1 MTTPTVSPN
10 LSPFALHEP
19 RSYPFH
25 RLGRASAN
33 HRWWRPLV
41 VAVVAIG
48 FYLGFLLSLFLP
60 LVIVALVFPA
70 VGAWFD
76 ESNNA
81 LDAID
86 LSDPVTFGVV
96 MLSIILMLPAIALAN
111 RLLGARPPGLLTSVA
126 GRLRWRWF
134 ARCTG
139 LAAVVCSAGMFVSF
153 GIAALAGQPLIAA
166 AVNPD
171 LAFMLVLVLLLVPF
185 QAAAEEYIFRGYL
198 MQAIGAWLR
207 HPAFAILLPIPLF
220 IVGHD
225 YELLGMIDVGIFAI
239 AAGWLTWRTG
249 GLEAAVA
256 LHIVNN
262 VLIFMLGMW
271 GLLDV
276 NASDSTLGG
285 LAVSLAI
292 TAIFVVVVVR
302 DTNRF
307 SIARERPQVASNSQ

>member
-1 MTTPTVSPN
+1 MTTPTVSPY
-10 LSPFALHEP
+10 LAPFALDEP

-70 VGAWFD
+70 VGAWLD
-76 ESNNA
+76 ESNDA

-96 MLSIILMLPAIALAN
+96 MLSIILMLPAIILAN
-111 RLLGARPPGLLTSVA
+111 LLLGARPAGLLTSVA

-134 ARCTG
+134 ARCSG
-139 LAAVVCSAGMFVSF
+139 LAAAVCSGGMLVSF
-153 GIAALAGQPLIAA
+153 GVGMLTGQPVMVAD
-166 AVNPD
+166 VNPN
-171 LAFMLVLVLLLVPF
+171 LALMLVLVLLLVPF

-198 MQAIGAWLR
+198 MQTIGTWLR
-207 HPAFAILLPIPLF
+207 HPAFAILLPVPLF

-262 VLIFMLGMW
+262 VLIFALGAW

-276 NASDSTLGG
+276 NASDSTVGG
-285 LAVSLAI
+285 LVVSLAI
-292 TAIFVVVVVR
+292 TIVFVFVVVR
-302 DTNRF
+302 DADHL
-307 SIARERPQVASNSQ
+307 SIARERPHFANNSQ